1 MTDEELRA
9 MLLSRKPKRE
19 NFHSEEEFE
28 EASNY
33 WWSREGRS
41 PVLRS
46 KDFPPKSSDD
56 KPPSCEPSTDSKPP
70 R

>member
-46 KDFPPKSSDD
+46 KGSPPMSSDD
-56 KPPSCEPSTDSKPP
+56 KPPSCEPATDPEPP